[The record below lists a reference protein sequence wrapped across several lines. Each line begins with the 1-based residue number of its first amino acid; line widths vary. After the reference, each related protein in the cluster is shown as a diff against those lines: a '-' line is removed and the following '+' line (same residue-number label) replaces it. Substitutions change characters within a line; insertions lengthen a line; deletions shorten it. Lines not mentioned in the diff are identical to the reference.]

1 MAGSVDTISNPPGQ
15 TGNSD
20 SDTLK
25 TSGVPLKERI
35 CFGLGDAAQNVF
47 MAVSMMFISIFY
59 TDVFRLSP
67 AFIGTLFLATRI
79 IDAITDPLVGS
90 LTDRYVGKLGRYRT
104 WMKWAALPYCLSLV
118 LVFWAPDMVSETSRQ
133 FYAAVTYIFL
143 ILSNSCFGVPYVS
156 LNGVITSDPKERL
169 EINGIRFPLAK
180 SAGFVC
186 SLTIPLLMAYF
197 SSQEVAYR
205 VAMSS
210 IATLTFILSM
220 CCVYGT
226 RERVT
231 DMEVEEG
238 DVRNE
243 LGVWEQVKAF
253 WENEQARIVCGY
265 LAVLLI
271 AATLR
276 SGGTA
281 FYVLYYLNQN
291 EFWLSAM
298 LMSGAVAG
306 MIGPVFAVFGTRKGW
321 WNATHILIISQAVAG
336 VVMLAGFG
344 ITQDGILLAILL
356 NCLVVFIFEMQ
367 CVVVWSATG
376 NCADYGKVMYGKNIR
391 GVLNG
396 ALMFS
401 LKLGMAIGGAL
412 LGYILSFYGYSG
424 GENVTEQQLGAFTML
439 LWGAPA
445 VISILNGYFI
455 ATKFKLTPE
464 YMKEFL
470 AQHHKSDSTLT
481 IGGEAQASC

>member
-1 MAGSVDTISNPPGQ
+1 MHKGNAVLNNPTAEMGFFDNPGTISG
-15 TGNSD
+15 
-20 SDTLK
+20 K
-25 TSGVPLKERI
+25 TYGVPFRERI

-59 TDVFRLSP
+59 TDVFKLSP
-67 AFIGTLFLATRI
+67 AFVGTLFLATRV

-118 LVFWAPDMVSETSRQ
+118 FVFWAPDLMSESARQ
-133 FYAAVTYIFL
+133 AYAAMTYIFL
-143 ILSNSCFGVPYVS
+143 ILSNTCFGVPYVS

-186 SLTIPLLMAYF
+186 SLAIPLLMAYF

-210 IATLTFILSM
+210 IAILTFILSM

-231 DMEVEEG
+231 EMEAEKG
-238 DVRNE
+238 DIRSE
-243 LGVWEQVKAF
+243 LNTWQQIKAF
-253 WENEQARIVCGY
+253 WENEQARIICVY
-265 LAVLLI
+265 LAILLM

-281 FYVLYYLNQN
+281 YYVFYYLGES

-306 MIGPVFAVFGTRKGW
+306 MLGPVFAVVGTRRGW
-321 WNATHILIISQAVAG
+321 WNATHILIISQALAG
-336 VVMLAGFG
+336 LVMLAGYG
-344 ITQDGILLAILL
+344 ITRDGILLAIVL
-356 NCLVVFIFEMQ
+356 NCIITFIFEMQ

-376 NCADYGKVMYGKNIR
+376 NCADYGKIKYGKNIR

-424 GENVTEQQLGAFTML
+424 GEQVTAEQLSAFTML
-439 LWGAPA
+439 IFGAPA
-445 VISILNGYFI
+445 VISFLNGWLV

-464 YMKEFL
+464 YMLDFM
-470 AQHHKSDSTLT
+470 ARHNTHNS
-481 IGGEAQASC
+481 EA